1 MLSQN
6 PNYIQNIN
14 LEQLMANL
22 TKKDALTDVNILSV
36 YEKTI

>member
-6 PNYIQNIN
+6 PNYIQSIN